1 MSQDFFDIEKGLQI
15 DSSSVYLTGSG
26 VPGATA
32 DTDAVIVGSHYTNT
46 ADGGVFMKV
55 TAGAGTDKWKKLA
68 TEDFAGQQSGIDWK
82 DSVRLATD
90 AALPAY
96 TQAGTGVGATLTAD
110 ANGIL
115 TVDGIAMVLGDDV
128 LVKDEAASPGHPDHG
143 LYEMTTEGTAGVP
156 FVLTRRTDADEDGEV
171 TAALQVPVEEG
182 TVNLDSYWSL
192 TTNNPI
198 VVDTTNLNFVK
209 IADAETQAE
218 LGFIRTFIG
227 KGAAG
232 GETPTYS
239 STNFVVNTT
248 SLETAIGALDAQ
260 LGTTQND
267 LDQAEL
273 DILKARTEAT
283 QTNVTAQTVIDTVLA
298 DDVSLVKW
306 SVMIE
311 GNLLADAALKR
322 AVEILAT
329 HDGHINGAGAD
340 ATDTDYTVYAKLKMG
355 NIVGLIFDVDVS
367 GAGVAQVMRLLVTS
381 TTAVDVRSVREVIL
395 TA

>member
-227 KGAAG
+227 KTAAG

-322 AVEILAT
+322 AVEIFAT